1 MQKVAILPFKI
12 AVPQVQLDRLKAKL
26 SLTDFPDELENS
38 GWDFGAPL
46 ADIKRL
52 VELWKTWDW
61 RDAETRINTLPQF
74 HTGIEVKDFGT
85 LDVHFVHQR
94 SKTKNAIP
102 LLFVHGCM
110 QGIRVFR

>member
-74 HTGIEVKDFGT
+74 HTGIEVKGFGT